1 MLPATERV
9 VVEPDEASIL
19 SSLFSKPLIHS
30 NKITRGPFANGAVGK
45 AAPYDV
51 THYTSAYDADTTED
65 HARLLPHELMCE
77 ESPWDRFNYEY
88 TKRNCIIKSITR
100 KDGMPSIWLC
110 IKNAFR
116 ATPG

>member
-1 MLPATERV
+1 MLPAVEYV

-30 NKITRGPFANGAVGK
+30 NKITRRPNGVVGTEE

-51 THYTSAYDADTTED
+51 THYSAYDADTASDDQT
-65 HARLLPHELMCE
+65 RLLPHELMCE
-77 ESPWDRFNYEY
+77 ESPWDRFNHEY
-88 TKRNCIIKSITR
+88 TNRNCITKSITR

-110 IKNAFR
+110 IQNAFT
-116 ATPG
+116 AVPG